1 MAINTKKVLVA
12 GLAAGVL
19 FVAVDMLTSG
29 VLLGDRMAAELGA
42 SAPGALERIE
52 AAVPLLI
59 VLNLVFGILV
69 AWTYAAVRPRFGP
82 GPRTG
87 VIAGAHV
94 WVIATLA
101 YAFLSIAGLVAWG
114 TFAIMGAIWLVAIA
128 GGGVLAGWLYSEDEP
143 AAATRP
149 EPSSTA
155 YAGGS

>member
-42 SAPGALERIE
+42 SAPGALERVE
-52 AAVPLLI
+52 AALPLLI
-59 VLNLVFGILV
+59 ALNVAFGILV
-69 AWTYAAVRPRFGP
+69 ALTYAAVRPRFGP

-87 VIAGAHV
+87 VIAGVHV
-94 WVIATLA
+94 WVIGTLA
-101 YAFLSIAGLVAWG
+101 YSFLAIGGLVAWG
-114 TFAIMGAIWLVAIA
+114 TFAILSAIWLVAFA
-128 GGGVLAGWLYSEDEP
+128 GGGVLAGWLYAEDAP
-143 AAATRP
+143 AGATRH